1 MQETSTSMNGDAS
14 FCTNVHLLSM
24 AKISI
29 PITFQCFKYA
39 VEDGKVLTWLSD
51 AAKAEGMYTATVP

>member
-1 MQETSTSMNGDAS
+1 MNGDAS